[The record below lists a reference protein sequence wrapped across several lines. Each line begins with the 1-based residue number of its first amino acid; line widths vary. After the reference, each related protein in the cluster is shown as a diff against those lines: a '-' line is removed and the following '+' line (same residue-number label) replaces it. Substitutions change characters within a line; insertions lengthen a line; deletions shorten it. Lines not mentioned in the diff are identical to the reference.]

1 VNSPSSNSPAFDV
14 AVILVTYNSA
24 AELPDCL
31 RSLQPAAGNLALQ
44 VLVIDNAS
52 GDGTPELLRR
62 FARDKPP
69 FAEFRVITNAENR
82 GFTAAVNQGLA
93 LADAALVLFLNPD
106 TVLPEQGLVQLREIL
121 HALPEAGVVA
131 SQLRYPDGRIQPSC
145 RRFPRHAHI
154 IFSLL
159 GLAHLFPKSRLFNG
173 WKMGDFDHRR
183 DAWVEQPQGAFLLAR
198 REVVEAA
205 GPWDESFPMFFSD
218 VDWCKRVHDAGYR
231 IRFTAAVQVEH
242 RQGHS
247 VLRHRPRMI
256 LSSHRS
262 FIRYFWKHYRGGRWL
277 LPNLLVS
284 ILLVFSGGIRF
295 IVCWVARRNG

>member
-1 VNSPSSNSPAFDV
+1 MSSNRPVSDL

-24 AELPDCL
+24 AHILACL
-31 RSLQPAAGNLALQ
+31 QSLQPAAADAALQ
-44 VLVIDNAS
+44 VIVVDNAS
-52 GDGTPELLRR
+52 GDSTLALLQE
-62 FARDKPP
+62 FSQENPP
-69 FAEFRVITNAENR
+69 FAEFRIITNSENR

-106 TVLPEQGLVQLREIL
+106 TVLPEGGLVQLRQIL
-121 HALPEAGVVA
+121 LAHPEAGVVA
-131 SQLRYPDGRIQPSC
+131 PQLRYPDGRIQPSC

-198 REVVEAA
+198 REVVDAV
-205 GPWDESFPMFFSD
+205 GPWDEGFPMFFSD
-218 VDWCKRVHDAGYR
+218 VDWCQRVHAAGYR
-231 IRFTAAVQVEH
+231 IRFTAAVQVVH

-256 LSSHRS
+256 VYSHRS
-262 FIRYFWKHYRGGRWL
+262 FIRYFWRHHRGGRWL

-295 IVCWVARRNG
+295 IVNWLRSRNG